1 MLIYKYTTID
11 ILKKQMIFW
20 EEIHM
25 KEKIL
30 AIVITS
36 IIVPVILIIIFTISS
51 IKEKSRNGE
60 KVNNFVDEVKEF
72 DLGTLAW
79 VIILVMLVC
88 IIKLLIGY

>member
-1 MLIYKYTTID
+1 MD
-11 ILKKQMIFW
+11 ILKKQMIFFGRTK
-20 EEIHM
+20 M

-88 IIKLLIGY
+88 IISLLIGYLI

>member
-1 MLIYKYTTID
+1 
-11 ILKKQMIFW
+11 
-20 EEIHM
+20 M

-36 IIVPVILIIIFTISS
+36 IIVSVILIIIFTISS

-60 KVNNFVDEVKEF
+60 KVNFVDEVKEF

-88 IIKLLIGY
+88 IISLLIGYLI

>member
-1 MLIYKYTTID
+1 MLIYRRTTID

-25 KEKIL
+25 KERIL

-60 KVNNFVDEVKEF
+60 EIHNFVDEVKEF

-79 VIILVMLVC
+79 VTILAMLVC
-88 IIKLLIGY
+88 IIDLLIG

>member
-1 MLIYKYTTID
+1 
-11 ILKKQMIFW
+11 
-20 EEIHM
+20 M

-79 VIILVMLVC
+79 VIILVMIVC
-88 IIKLLIGY
+88 IIKLLIGYLI

>member
-1 MLIYKYTTID
+1 
-11 ILKKQMIFW
+11 
-20 EEIHM
+20 M

-36 IIVPVILIIIFTISS
+36 IIVPVILIIIFTVSS

-60 KVNNFVDEVKEF
+60 EIHNFVDEVKEF

-79 VIILVMLVC
+79 VTILAMLVC
-88 IIKLLIGY
+88 IIDLLIG

>member
-1 MLIYKYTTID
+1 
-11 ILKKQMIFW
+11 
-20 EEIHM
+20 M

-88 IIKLLIGY
+88 IIKLLIGYLI

>member
-1 MLIYKYTTID
+1 
-11 ILKKQMIFW
+11 
-20 EEIHM
+20 M

-36 IIVPVILIIIFTISS
+36 IIVPVILIIMFMVSS
-51 IKEKSRNGE
+51 IKDKSINGE

-79 VIILVMLVC
+79 VTIVIMLLGIIQLVASS
-88 IIKLLIGY
+88 I

>member
-1 MLIYKYTTID
+1 
-11 ILKKQMIFW
+11 
-20 EEIHM
+20 M

-36 IIVPVILIIIFTISS
+36 MIVLVILIIIFTVSS
-51 IKEKSRNGE
+51 IKEKTRNGE

-79 VIILVMLVC
+79 VTILVMLVC
-88 IIKLLIGY
+88 IIKFLIGY

>member
-1 MLIYKYTTID
+1 
-11 ILKKQMIFW
+11 
-20 EEIHM
+20 M

-36 IIVPVILIIIFTISS
+36 IIVPVILIIIFTMS

>member
-1 MLIYKYTTID
+1 
-11 ILKKQMIFW
+11 
-20 EEIHM
+20 M

-88 IIKLLIGY
+88 IIKLLIWYLI

>member
-1 MLIYKYTTID
+1 
-11 ILKKQMIFW
+11 
-20 EEIHM
+20 M

-88 IIKLLIGY
+88 IISLLIGYLI

>member
-60 KVNNFVDEVKEF
+60 KVNNFVDEVK
-72 DLGTLAW
+72 
-79 VIILVMLVC
+79 
-88 IIKLLIGY
+88 

>member
-25 KEKIL
+25 KERIL

-36 IIVPVILIIIFTISS
+36 IIVPVILIIMFTISS
-51 IKEKSRNGE
+51 IKDKSRNGE

-79 VIILVMLVC
+79 VTILAMLVC
-88 IIKLLIGY
+88 IIDLLIG